1 MISEAFYLTEMK
13 DKTGKIRVLL
23 ADDQAIVHRGL
34 ALLLREEEDIEVVG
48 EAGDGQEA
56 IESVQ

>member
-1 MISEAFYLTEMK
+1 MTEMK